1 MTALRGHIHGKGG
14 WLQCKSGRYFLWG
27 GGDKSWIQFLPGK
40 GYHMIY
46 KGNDV
51 TFVQEPNGCSGK

>member
-1 MTALRGHIHGKGG
+1 MGKGG
-14 WLQCKSGRYFLWG
+14 GCNVNLDDISRG
-27 GGDKSWIQFLPGK
+27 GGGGNKSWIQFLPEK
-40 GYHMIY
+40 EYHMIY